1 MRIRVAAGLLCM
13 SCLVLAEG
21 CGFSLRSWDLG
32 GNVESFYVEARGNN
46 PLELPLQRALRQ
58 AGVPEADS
66 PSAAAV
72 VVQLRELR
80 RSRRGV
86 SVTSRARVA
95 EYELNVDV
103 LFAVRS
109 ANKQLLAPQW
119 ARSSRVYR
127 VDRDNLVGS
136 DEEQSLLEREMH
148 GDLVQQIIRA
158 VNAVTTEPVDAS

>member
-1 MRIRVAAGLLCM
+1 MGIRLTTGLLCL
-13 SCLVLAEG
+13 SCLWLAGG
-21 CGFSLRSWDLG
+21 CGFTLRSWDLG
-32 GNVESFYVEARGNN
+32 GNVESFFVEARGNN

-72 VVQLRELR
+72 VVQLQELR

-109 ANKQLLAPQW
+109 AEKQLLDPRW

-136 DEEQSLLEREMH
+136 DEEQTLLEREMH
-148 GDLVQQIIRA
+148 SDLVQQIIRA
-158 VNAVTTEPVDAS
+158 VNAVTVKPADAS